1 MVTVGV
7 SRMGKTNVIFINP
20 GAKVNSSYYRE
31 VVLGKG
37 LLLDIQARCR
47 HHRWTLQQDG
57 APAHTVRTTM
67 DYLKKQK
74 IDFIEPD
81 MWPLNSPDLNPMD
94 YAVWGALQQRVYHG
108 QNINTVEEL
117 KRAIITEWQKLSQR
131 FTDSSIIEWRS
142 RLECVVRNDGGH
154 IEHYSLA

>member
-20 GAKVNSSYYRE
+20 GAKVNSSYYCE
-31 VVLGKG
+31 VVLGRACCLISK
-37 LLLDIQARCR
+37 QARCR

-57 APAHTVRTTM
+57 APAHTARTTM

-81 MWPLNSPDLNPMD
+81 MWPPNSPDLNPVD
-94 YAVWGALQQRVYHG
+94 YAV
-108 QNINTVEEL
+108 
-117 KRAIITEWQKLSQR
+117 
-131 FTDSSIIEWRS
+131 
-142 RLECVVRNDGGH
+142 
-154 IEHYSLA
+154 